1 MRINNYREDNDVQTE
16 LRVDKK
22 KKTEDIVVMRNF
34 VIILHQFVIILRHFV
49 ILELRKCGLNDRK
62 QGLSHHLQIC
72 ARFNYKVAQLQN
84 YKVAQKL
91 QSYT

>member
-49 ILELRKCGLNDRK
+49 ILELRHFVIESYAN
-62 QGLSHHLQIC
+62 LSGDFFYQDLIKM
-72 ARFNYKVAQLQN
+72 RVK
-84 YKVAQKL
+84 
-91 QSYT
+91 